1 MTIVCKH
8 CNKQFETKDKRQK
21 YCDKKCYFSSRTGE
35 NNYFHK
41 YRQPEEIR
49 QREAK
54 KQSEL
59 FKGSGNPF
67 YGKKHSE
74 EALEKV
80 REGNRKFRE
89 QNKTLIE
96 QRLLK
101 RLNLDQE
108 KIKQI
113 FEEYKNTHET
123 LVTLQEKYSVDQRVL
138 KKYFVKYACSKEEL
152 ETVIF
157 NKKYKNSSS
166 VGEETL
172 FLLLCNEFGKEKVK
186 RQFKLSFY
194 YYDFLIDDQLL
205 VEYDGYYWHVLVE
218 NNDLEK
224 NKIAKDN
231 LYKLYRVKENEKR
244 KVDFL
249 LEIQNIKEVY
259 NEIQAQR
266 NSNNWNKT
274 L

>member
-1 MTIVCKH
+1 MIIVCELCKL
-8 CNKQFETKDKRQK
+8 QFATKDKRQK
-21 YCDKKCYFSSRTGE
+21 YCSRKCYFQSRTGE
-35 NNYFHK
+35 NNFFHTYK
-41 YRQPEEIR
+41 QPEEIR
-49 QREAK
+49 AREAK

-67 YGKKHSE
+67 YGKSHTQE
-74 EALEKV
+74 TLNKV
-80 REGNRKFRE
+80 REGNKKFRE
-89 QNKTLIE
+89 ENKELIE

-123 LVTLQEKYSVDQRVL
+123 LITLQEKYSIDKRVL
-138 KKYFVKYACSKEEL
+138 KKYFLKYVCSKEEL
-152 ETVIF
+152 DTVIF
-157 NKKYKNSSS
+157 NKKYKNASS

-172 FLLLCNEFGKEKVK
+172 FLLLCNEFGKEKIK

-194 YYDFLIDDQLL
+194 YYDFIIDDKLL

-218 NNDLEK
+218 SNDKEK
-224 NKIAKDN
+224 DKIAQDN
-231 LYKLYRVKENEKR
+231 SIKLYRVRENEKR

-249 LEIQNIKEVY
+249 TEIEKIKEVY
-259 NEIQAQR
+259 NEIQTQR
-266 NSNNWNKT
+266 N
-274 L
+274 